1 MAASDSRSGLGSY
14 DNPRELAAMA
24 ASGNNDNHMV
34 DNHIGDNPL
43 LNADILWI
51 CKGNVNLKHMLTPT
65 PSHAIYC
72 PPEHARDDVITCAA
86 LCGNLW
92 VCEWLPYRATA

>member
-51 CKGNVNLKHMLTPT
+51 CKGNVDFDAYVNPYT
-65 PSHAIYC
+65 
-72 PPEHARDDVITCAA
+72 VTCH
-86 LCGNLW
+86 LLSGCCHQGDRENFI
-92 VCEWLPYRATA
+92 R